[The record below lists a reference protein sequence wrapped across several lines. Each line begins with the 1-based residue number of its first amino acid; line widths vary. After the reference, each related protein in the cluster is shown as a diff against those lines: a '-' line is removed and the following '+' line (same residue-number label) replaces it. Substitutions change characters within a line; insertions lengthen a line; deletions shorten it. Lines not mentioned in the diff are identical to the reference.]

1 MAVPPPVV
9 VVVVLVVIV
18 VVIVVIGWGEC
29 PCRFVYTGFADLLTR
44 GLGGNDLLTV
54 RGNDLLTRASRDND
68 LLTFRGATI
77 C

>member
-18 VVIVVIGWGEC
+18 IVVVGWGD
-29 PCRFVYTGFADLLTR
+29 T
-44 GLGGNDLLTV
+44 DLLTV
-54 RGNDLLTRASRDND
+54 RGNDLLTRASRDNE